1 MGTLNKKKSY
11 QAAVIAVTAEAIIAF
26 SLILIPGLTVFE
38 KLKIFGGLFIIIK
51 SVFFFFLL
59 NERLVNEYLLQLS
72 LISIWIIP
80 SFLAGLALLVSV
92 WPSLDWLGNICGGG
106 LVLSLLIGNIL
117 LVYALKI
124 RKLKVNKGH
133 NERVE

>member
-1 MGTLNKKKSY
+1 MSTLNKKRIY
-11 QAAVIAVTAEAIIAF
+11 QAAVIAVTAEATIAF

-51 SVFFFFLL
+51 GVFFFFLL
-59 NERLVNEYLLQLS
+59 NERLVNENLLKLA

-106 LVLSLLIGNIL
+106 LVLSFLIGNIL
-117 LVYALKI
+117 LVYALKT
-124 RKLKVNKGH
+124 RKLKVHK
-133 NERVE
+133 